1 VELRHVRY
9 FLAVA
14 DERSF
19 TRAAEK
25 LNVAQSPLSQQI
37 RKLERELGVDLFY
50 RTTRS
55 VQLTHAGQ
63 VFYDQ
68 MRTLIANAEG
78 AIEATRKTSE
88 GALGHLSVGFT
99 GSASYELLPAVV
111 RAYTS
116 RFPDVTLDLHTE
128 LVTPEQ
134 VAGLQTGQLAVGLLR
149 PPVHA
154 DGIAV
159 EIVRNEPTMILLPS
173 RHRASIGPDIDLV
186 DLRDEWFI
194 AYSHSPP
201 STMYGLMVSACQQAG
216 FTPKIRHMVT
226 NSASLVT
233 LVAAGLGV
241 ALVPA
246 SLRHLKIDG
255 ATYRPLRSPQ
265 QSVALAIA
273 YRADETNPLV
283 RRFVET
289 ARAVIGSREHAT
301 VPPRLAPEG
310 DSADYLPPAV

>member
-1 VELRHVRY
+1 MELRHVRY

-55 VQLTHAGQ
+55 VTLTHAGQ
-63 VFYDQ
+63 VFYDR
-68 MRTLIANAEG
+68 MHTLIANAEG
-78 AIEATRKTSE
+78 AIEATRKTAE

-99 GSASYELLPAVV
+99 GSASYELLPAVA

-116 RFPDVTLDLHTE
+116 RYPDVTLDLHTE

-134 VAGLQTGQLAVGLLR
+134 VAALQTGQLAVGILR

-154 DGIAV
+154 EGIAV
-159 EIVRNEPTMILLPS
+159 EIVRNEPTMLLLPT
-173 RHRASIGPDIDLV
+173 RHPASIAPQIDLH

-194 AYSHSPP
+194 AYSHNPP
-201 STMYGLMVSACQQAG
+201 STMYGLMVSACQHAG

-255 ATYRPLRSPQ
+255 ATYRPLTSPKQ
-265 QSVALAIA
+265 TVALAMA
-273 YRADETNPLV
+273 YRAEETNPLV
-283 RRFVET
+283 RCFVET
-289 ARAVIGSREHAT
+289 ARAVIGSRNQTTA
-301 VPPRLAPEG
+301 PPPLAPEG
-310 DSADYLPPAV
+310 DVADYLPPAV

>member
-14 DERSF
+14 DERNF

-37 RKLERELGVDLFY
+37 RKLERELGVELFN

-55 VQLTHAGQ
+55 VTLTQAGQ
-63 VFYDQ
+63 VFYNR
-68 MRTLIANAEG
+68 MHTLIANAEG
-78 AIEATRKTSE
+78 AIDATRKTAE

-99 GSASYELLPAVV
+99 GSASYELLPAIV

-116 RFPDVTLDLHTE
+116 RYPDVTLDLHTE

-134 VAGLQTGQLAVGLLR
+134 VAALQTGEVAVGILR

-159 EIVRNEPTMILLPS
+159 ETVRNEPTMLLLPT
-173 RHRASIGPDIDLV
+173 RHPASSAPQIDLQN
-186 DLRDEWFI
+186 LRDEWFI
-194 AYSHSPP
+194 AYSHNPP
-201 STMYGLMVSACQQAG
+201 STMYGLMVSACQHAG
-216 FTPKIRHMVT
+216 FTPKIRHMIT

-241 ALVPA
+241 AVVPA

-255 ATYRPLRSPQ
+255 ATYRPIRSPQ
-265 QSVALAIA
+265 QTVALAIA
-273 YRADETNPLV
+273 YRAEETNPLV
-283 RRFVET
+283 RCFVET
-289 ARAVIGSREHAT
+289 ARAVIGSRHQT
-301 VPPRLAPEG
+301 TTPPPLAPEG
-310 DSADYLPPAV
+310 DAADYLPPAV

>member
-1 VELRHVRY
+1 MELRHVRY

-25 LNVAQSPLSQQI
+25 LSVAQSPLSQQI
-37 RKLERELGVDLFY
+37 RKLERELGVDLFF

-55 VQLTHAGQ
+55 VRLTEAGQ
-63 VFYDQ
+63 VFYDR

-78 AIEATRKTSE
+78 AIDATRQTAD
-88 GALGHLSVGFT
+88 GTLGRLSVGFA
-99 GSASYELLPAVV
+99 GSAGYELLPAVA

-134 VAGLQTGQLAVGLLR
+134 VAALQTGQLEVGILR
-149 PPVHA
+149 PPVQA
-154 DGIAV
+154 EGIAV
-159 EIVRNEPTMILLPS
+159 EIVRTEPTMVLLPN
-173 RHRASIGPDIDLV
+173 RHPASVAPQIDLH
-186 DLRDEWFI
+186 DMRDEWFI
-194 AYSHSPP
+194 AYSHNPP
-201 STMYGLMVSACQQAG
+201 STMYDLMVDGCRRAG
-216 FTPKIRHMVT
+216 FTPKIRHMVR

-255 ATYRPLRSPQ
+255 ATYRPLRSPKQ
-265 QSVALAIA
+265 TVALAIA

-289 ARAVIGSREHAT
+289 ARAVIGSRHQTAA
-301 VPPRLAPEG
+301 PPPLSSDDDP
-310 DSADYLPPAV
+310 ADYLPPAV